1 MALHGRFSAQ
11 PLELV
16 TMIEEPGQP
25 AGDLEIPSEE
35 RTMFKTISAALL
47 AVSVLA
53 APAFAATT
61 GKTTDGKTTEAGVT
75 AAPQAKTDLPKSGV
89 KVSHRHYKH
98 HRHLGSIKTNK
109 KIGAIKTHNRMGA
122 IKTHVKVSS
131 KHAASTIKRG

>member
-11 PLELV
+11 PLEVV

-25 AGDLEIPSEE
+25 AGDLEIPFDEE

-61 GKTTDGKTTEAGVT
+61 GKTTDGKTTEAQVT
-75 AAPQAKTDLPKSGV
+75 TAPQAKTDLRKSGV
-89 KVSHRHYKH
+89 KVTHRHYKH
-98 HRHLGSIKTNK
+98 HRHLASIKTHK
-109 KIGAIKTHNRMGA
+109 KIGAIKAHHKMGA
-122 IKTHVKVSS
+122 IKTPAKVSA
-131 KHAASTIKRG
+131 KHAAS